1 MVKLKTLSFLIT
13 TILLVQTLHSQNFN
27 LSNNSSITLSGTS
40 SLHDWDVEV
49 ESFSG
54 NILFNDF
61 ENMDISDIKINVISE
76 SLKSGKKGMDKNT
89 YKALKTKDHKNIL
102 FQFSKVESISKID
115 DSSYRINGQGQLSIT
130 GVTKDVNIDFL
141 LSKNDLE
148 NGEGTCSITG
158 SCTINMTDFGIEP
171 PKALLGTIK
180 TGEVIKVKF
189 NTSFFK
195 E

>member
-1 MVKLKTLSFLIT
+1 MVKFKTLSFLIT

-27 LSNNSSITLSGTS
+27 LSNNSSITISGTS

-89 YKALKTKDHKNIL
+89 YKALKTDDHKNIL
-102 FQFSKVESISKID
+102 FQFSKIESLTKID

-130 GVTKDVNIDFL
+130 GVTRDVNIDFL
-141 LSKNDLE
+141 LTKNDLE

>member
-1 MVKLKTLSFLIT
+1 MVKFKTLSFLIT

-27 LSNNSSITLSGTS
+27 LSNNSSITISGTS

-89 YKALKTKDHKNIL
+89 YKALKTDDHKNIL
-102 FQFSKVESISKID
+102 FQFSKIESITKID

-130 GVTKDVNIDFL
+130 GVTRDVNIDFL
-141 LSKNDLE
+141 LTKNDLE

>member
-27 LSNNSSITLSGTS
+27 LSNNSSITISGTS